1 VLSTL
6 TLVVVVVV
14 VVLVL
19 LTVFSLLT
27 SVVVT
32 GGLGIVLVT
41 FVTGAL
47 FAFDVLELVLAL
59 ELLLLSLVL
68 VVPSV
73 FSSDVVSFGNLAFFS
88 LSKKAL
94 NSSFIGSFYTI
105 LRKYKEIYILLRK

>member
-1 VLSTL
+1 MSATL

-14 VVLVL
+14 LVL
-19 LTVFSLLT
+19 LIVISLFT

-59 ELLLLSLVL
+59 ELLLLSLLFVVL
-68 VVPSV
+68 SV
-73 FSSDVVSFGNLAFFS
+73 FSSDVVSFGCFAFFS

-105 LRKYKEIYILLRK
+105 LKII